1 MSIDVLIADAVE
13 SPLKTV
19 GEDVCAAANPSDVL
33 PSIEATDVEQTSH
46 RTTTNSMLA
55 DTFGDYIQLTKP
67 RIVTMILVTT
77 VATAIIGGGGLVGV
91 VPMFWLLLGTA
102 MVAGSAGA
110 ANQIWE
116 RVIDRKMPRTAKR
129 PLPTGR
135 VQVLPAA
142 IFTIVLGFI
151 GTALLANRFG
161 IQPAIAGVATWLIY
175 VFVYTPM
182 KTRTAWNTTVGAIA
196 GALPVL
202 IGYTATGGTLTQW
215 TGWLLVAVLVTWQ
228 YPHFMAIAW
237 MYRRQYDEAGFVMTT
252 TVEPSG
258 RSAAW
263 QSVIGSVA
271 LIVCGV
277 ALAWLPGGTVA
288 AIVATLGVVAACY
301 PMLKASLR
309 FFRQVDDGNARKLLR
324 SSLLVLPA
332 VLLIVTI
339 RVFW

>member
-1 MSIDVLIADAVE
+1 MSTDVLIADTVATRPEQVE
-13 SPLKTV
+13 AAPRTHKTPANANNV
-19 GEDVCAAANPSDVL
+19 SADSTVARAASTTATFAD
-33 PSIEATDVEQTSH
+33 SI
-46 RTTTNSMLA
+46 R
-55 DTFGDYIQLTKP
+55 DYIQLTKP

-77 VATAIIGGGGLVGV
+77 MATAVIGAGTTVGIV
-91 VPMFWLLLGTA
+91 SMFWLLLGTA

-116 RVIDRKMPRTAKR
+116 RVIDCSMPRTAKR
-129 PLPTGR
+129 PIPAGR
-135 VQVLPAA
+135 MMVIPA
-142 IFTIVLGFI
+142 TIYAAALGI
-151 GTALLANRFG
+151 GGTTLLAMRFG
-161 IQPAIAGVATWLIY
+161 NEPAMAGVATWLIY
-175 VFVYTPM
+175 VLIYTPM

-202 IGYTATGGTLTQW
+202 IGYTATGGSLTDW
-215 TGWLLVAVLVTWQ
+215 TGWLLFGVLVTWQ

-252 TVEPSG
+252 TIEPTG

-263 QSVIGSVA
+263 QSVMGSVA
-271 LIVCGV
+271 LIACGV
-277 ALAWLPGGTVA
+277 ALAWIPGGTVA
-288 AIVATLGVVAACY
+288 PIVATLGVIAACY

-309 FFRQVDDGNARKLLR
+309 FFRQADDVNARKMLR

-332 VLLIVTI
+332 LLLIVTI